1 MLYRE
6 KIKRIDE
13 LLDDLENAELNE
25 MKAGYKTL
33 NGLFSGP
40 QADLEYDTSAKKLE
54 DIRLNAINE
63 LSKLTNIDEDI
74 INVLLEGNRDK
85 LRSVDI
91 LTAQIKMQ
99 DYLNISSDVSEKVNN
114 YFKRESL
121 ENYKVAMIA
130 KLSNHPDDYYL
141 YQVMAY
147 NENDDSY
154 TVWHTFNTSTNSI
167 NNGDYGLTFHDAL
180 EVVKERIRDI
190 ERSQTKTMIIDNADL
205 LEFFIE
211 NMKVN
216 HLTLDAIDYMQKDD
230 ATEFMLKKIKDE
242 MQMDREF
249 GKTVIDFFEN
259 IDYSKEDLQN
269 VFNEYSLKQNEQ
281 EQADDMGP
289 EI

>member
-1 MLYRE
+1 
-6 KIKRIDE
+6 
-13 LLDDLENAELNE
+13 
-25 MKAGYKTL
+25 
-33 NGLFSGP
+33 
-40 QADLEYDTSAKKLE
+40 
-54 DIRLNAINE
+54 
-63 LSKLTNIDEDI
+63 
-74 INVLLEGNRDK
+74 
-85 LRSVDI
+85 
-91 LTAQIKMQ
+91 
-99 DYLNISSDVSEKVNN
+99 
-114 YFKRESL
+114 
-121 ENYKVAMIA
+121 
-130 KLSNHPDDYYL
+130 
-141 YQVMAY
+141 MAY

-230 ATEFMLKKIKDE
+230 ANEFMLKKIKDE

>member
-33 NGLFSGP
+33 NGLFSEP

-211 NMKVN
+211 NMKIN

-230 ATEFMLKKIKDE
+230 ANEFMLKKIKDE

>member
-230 ATEFMLKKIKDE
+230 ANEFMLKKIKDE

-249 GKTVIDFFEN
+249 GKTVIDFFKN

>member
-33 NGLFSGP
+33 NDLFSGP

-230 ATEFMLKKIKDE
+230 ANEFMLKKIKDE